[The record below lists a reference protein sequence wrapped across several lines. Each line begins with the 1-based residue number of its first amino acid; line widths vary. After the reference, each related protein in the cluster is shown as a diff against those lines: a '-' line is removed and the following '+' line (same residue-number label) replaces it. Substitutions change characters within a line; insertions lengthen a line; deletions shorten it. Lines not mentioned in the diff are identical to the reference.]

1 MRNIKEYL
9 SYEEFEILWTMKAKE
24 LGKEKNII
32 LNAQQWL
39 LYVQNF
45 LEEFFLK
52 HLNLTEEDFVNFGY
66 RDDLIIVTKK
76 ISSITVLN
84 SLIFI
89 GANNN
94 LNFKISLMENA
105 YLFSLNL
112 YMEHSKDN
120 ENTKS
125 EIIKKY
131 KDNFE
136 LYGEGIQNEISEEV
150 LMMRLANIRD
160 IFSFNKKEL
169 QYIKDNLDP
178 EKELDSSIVVD
189 LNYYYKIY
197 INQTKYGDM

>member
-1 MRNIKEYL
+1 
-9 SYEEFEILWTMKAKE
+9 
-24 LGKEKNII
+24 
-32 LNAQQWL
+32 
-39 LYVQNF
+39 
-45 LEEFFLK
+45 
-52 HLNLTEEDFVNFGY
+52 
-66 RDDLIIVTKK
+66 
-76 ISSITVLN
+76 
-84 SLIFI
+84 
-89 GANNN
+89 
-94 LNFKISLMENA
+94 MENA